1 MAKLMRHTLT
11 IPVVVMGAVSEDT
24 QIAAAIAKVCCEDGF
39 FYLTGRGIA
48 PQNIA

>member
-1 MAKLMRHTLT
+1 MAKLMRNTLK
-11 IPVVVMGAVSEDT
+11 IPVVVMGAVSENLRLL
-24 QIAAAIAKVCCEDGF
+24 QLLPKCAASYGF